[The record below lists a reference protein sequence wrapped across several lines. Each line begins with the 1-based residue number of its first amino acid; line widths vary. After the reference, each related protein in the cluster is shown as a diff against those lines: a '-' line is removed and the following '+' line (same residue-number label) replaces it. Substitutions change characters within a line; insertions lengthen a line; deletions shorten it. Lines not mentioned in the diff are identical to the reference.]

1 MWHKIIAKSLL
12 WFISVLSLLR
22 SLGLAL
28 VAREAEFKA
37 DGIIDLAEEILRQ
50 SSTQAVVF

>member
-1 MWHKIIAKSLL
+1 MHGKYLKES
-12 WFISVLSLLR
+12 R
-22 SLGLAL
+22 SRAE
-28 VAREAEFKA
+28 RTWKEAEFKA